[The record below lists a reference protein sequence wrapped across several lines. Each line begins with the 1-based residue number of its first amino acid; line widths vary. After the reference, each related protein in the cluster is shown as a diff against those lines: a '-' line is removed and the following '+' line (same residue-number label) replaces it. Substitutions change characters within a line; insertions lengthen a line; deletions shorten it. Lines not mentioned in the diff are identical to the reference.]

1 MTVSAHD
8 LHKEKI
14 LQEHLISALAAG
26 EGQERRDPKAD
37 HDRTLAMDRALV
49 LHFVRSTQPEAWE
62 RLTQHYTASAED
74 VKQLDKALKD
84 RCLLDVLRKGIRIV
98 PGTALSLCH
107 FRPASGLEPRR
118 VAEYQSNI
126 LSVGGARW
134 LQAQAGISAR
144 PLVSV
149 TRLPTAFRLLA

>member
-1 MTVSAHD
+1 
-8 LHKEKI
+8 
-14 LQEHLISALAAG
+14 
-26 EGQERRDPKAD
+26 
-37 HDRTLAMDRALV
+37 MDRALV

-62 RLTQHYTASAED
+62 RLTQHFTASAED
-74 VKQLDKALKD
+74 VFMKQLDKALKD

-126 LSVGGARW
+126 LSVGGARR
-134 LQAQAGISAR
+134 LQAQAGVSVR

-149 TRLPTAFRLLA
+149 TRLPTAFRLLVSQQEPRLRARLIEYPRRDA